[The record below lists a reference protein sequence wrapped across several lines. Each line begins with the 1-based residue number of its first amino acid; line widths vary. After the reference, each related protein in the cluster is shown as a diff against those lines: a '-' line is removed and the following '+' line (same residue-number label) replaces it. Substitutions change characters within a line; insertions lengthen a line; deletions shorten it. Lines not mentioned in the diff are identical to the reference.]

1 MTSLES
7 TNRHS
12 CHHCGITLKAPHNLP
27 QSVFRIALPLSIK
40 EAQKASRDGC
50 PIFQELLLHH
60 SSRSLSQLLKSHLFS
75 KCDCCSGWLQ
85 RLRYLWKSFGPSP
98 FQLLFMASPSTATP
112 GSSLN
117 SFAYLDCG
125 NGPVG
130 VRFNAYTH
138 SGNYI
143 LFFVRRAGFLNCKM
157 S

>member
-1 MTSLES
+1 MNSFNLTDQ
-7 TNRHS
+7 HS
-12 CHHCGITLKAPHNLP
+12 CHHCNVILQAPHNLP

-40 EAQKASRDGC
+40 RAQEASRDGC

-85 RLRYLWKSFGPSP
+85 RLQYLRKSFGPSP
-98 FQLLFMASPSTATP
+98 FQLLFMASPSTPTP
-112 GSSLN
+112 GSPLN

-138 SGNYI
+138 SGNY
-143 LFFVRRAGFLNCKM
+143 LPFSVGGTSFPSCKM